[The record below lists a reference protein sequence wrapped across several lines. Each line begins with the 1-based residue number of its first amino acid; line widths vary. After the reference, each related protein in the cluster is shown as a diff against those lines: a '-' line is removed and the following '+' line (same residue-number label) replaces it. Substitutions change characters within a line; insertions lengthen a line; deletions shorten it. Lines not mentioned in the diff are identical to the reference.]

1 MKLKNPLRNYLTPN
15 EQRIMLFFLGFL
27 LLGSVL
33 DFAGWTPLQATK
45 ADADSLNLALKTDT
59 PLRVDIRK
67 AGLEELMTLSGIG
80 EKRAKDI
87 ISFREAK
94 QFTSVNQL
102 LEVKGI
108 GTKTYAKLL
117 PDLLVF
123 GDSTNSETKAKP
135 SAKSKTKSSNNKA
148 KVSKADLT
156 NFVNLN
162 TASLDDLCTL
172 QGIGEAK
179 AKAIIAWREENG
191 AFGSVE
197 DFTKV
202 KGIGLKTLEKN
213 RDRLSV
219 NK

>member
-87 ISFREAK
+87 ISFREAN
-94 QFTSVNQL
+94 FR
-102 LEVKGI
+102 E
-108 GTKTYAKLL
+108 
-117 PDLLVF
+117 
-123 GDSTNSETKAKP
+123 STAGSERHRHE
-135 SAKSKTKSSNNKA
+135 
-148 KVSKADLT
+148 
-156 NFVNLN
+156 NLCQIV
-162 TASLDDLCTL
+162 TRPTCV
-172 QGIGEAK
+172 
-179 AKAIIAWREENG
+179 W
-191 AFGSVE
+191 
-197 DFTKV
+197 
-202 KGIGLKTLEKN
+202 
-213 RDRLSV
+213 
-219 NK
+219 